1 MRKLCINFT
10 EVYFISCGI
19 VPLFLS
25 VESFEKITF
34 PYLEDIKREKGYPS
48 ERHSVLIVDT
58 FKGQDN
64 DTFSD

>member
-1 MRKLCINFT
+1 M
-10 EVYFISCGI
+10 
-19 VPLFLS
+19 
-25 VESFEKITF
+25 ESFEKITF

-48 ERHSVLIVDT
+48 ERHSLVIVDT